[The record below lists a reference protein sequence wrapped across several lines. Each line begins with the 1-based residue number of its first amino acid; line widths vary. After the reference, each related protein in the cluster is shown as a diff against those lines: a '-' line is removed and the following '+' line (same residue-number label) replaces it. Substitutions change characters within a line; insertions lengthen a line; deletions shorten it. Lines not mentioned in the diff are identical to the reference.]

1 MLVADSKIEMRG
13 RDCPTGR
20 AKFVNTE
27 IPETKETR
35 TRVQNNICIND
46 LGVTI
51 SSTNLASDSIFV
63 MGGFDVVGPKGRR
76 GLILG

>member
-1 MLVADSKIEMRG
+1 M
-13 RDCPTGR
+13 
-20 AKFVNTE
+20 N
-27 IPETKETR
+27 ETR

-63 MGGFDVVGPKGRR
+63 MGRFDVVDPKGRR
-76 GLILG
+76 GLILGER